1 MTLLIFIITLGVT
14 LCAGVLSKRL
24 VKNSKDFLLGGGKLN
39 TIGFT
44 SMLMGAIIG
53 GASTVGTSQMAYQR
67 GIGAIWFTAGLSISS
82 VLLYFFYGKLLEKR
96 QYITVVQ
103 IVGDNFGNHARKAAS
118 LILCLGMLIHI
129 NGQVLAAVSIF
140 NTLLVLKIQLATLL
154 VCGLVAAYVI
164 FGGFWGGTVVGGIKT
179 VLLYGTSL
187 VCGAFLIFKYGFI
200 SEAAT
205 SFTFNPWF
213 NVFSKGLIKD
223 LSLPVSTILGVMST
237 QIYFQ
242 TVMSAKNKK
251 TLCRGTLLTAFL
263 ILPVGIVCTMI
274 GMYMRLHYPDILPRD
289 AFILFVMNHTNPV
302 VAGLSIASV
311 LISSVATGAGLT
323 LGITTVI
330 SKDVL
335 LSDKAGVSDA
345 HLLRKLRLIIAA
357 ITGLVYFIVIFNAD
371 SLILSWGFLSMVFRA
386 TPVFI
391 PVVVALYFKE
401 RISGLKG
408 VGYVLVGPILSLIW
422 IAMGLDKVSSI
433 YVGIAGG
440 IAYSIGAHKMS
451 IYKRSQ
457 TEIHKNQRSTR

>member
-1 MTLLIFIITLGVT
+1 MTLLIFIITLGIT

-24 VKNSKDFLLGGGKLN
+24 VKSSKDFLLGGGKLN

-96 QYITVVQ
+96 QYVTVVQ
-103 IVGDNFGNHARKAAS
+103 IVGDHFGKRARKAAS

-140 NTLLVLKIQLATLL
+140 NTLLVLKIQLATLV

-200 SEAAT
+200 REAVTA
-205 SFTFNPWF
+205 FAFDPWF
-213 NVFSKGLIKD
+213 NVFSEGLITD
-223 LSLPVSTILGVMST
+223 LSLPVSTVLGVLST

-242 TVMSAKNKK
+242 TVMSVKNKQ
-251 TLCRGTLLTAFL
+251 TLRRGTLLTAFL

-274 GMYMRLHYPDILPRD
+274 GMYMRLHYPDIIPRD
-289 AFILFVMNHTNPV
+289 AFILFVMNHTNPL

-335 LSDKAGVSDA
+335 LTEEKGVSDA
-345 HLLRKLRLIIAA
+345 KLLKKLRMIIAA
-357 ITGLVYFIVIFNAD
+357 ITGLVYFIVIFNAN

-386 TPVFI
+386 APIFI
-391 PVVVALYFKE
+391 PVVLALYFKE
-401 RISGLKG
+401 IICGPRGM
-408 VGYVLVGPILSLIW
+408 GYVLVGPVLSLIW
-422 IAMGLDKVSSI
+422 IVAGLDKVSSI

-440 IAYSIGAHKMS
+440 LVYSLGVYK
-451 IYKRSQ
+451 IYMLKRNQS
-457 TEIHKNQRSTR
+457 ESPKNQESTR